1 MNAIKAFCSPIRY
14 KKDPISEKNVF
25 YVDPQ
30 NTQLLADEIQS
41 IQTNYPINDQSS
53 KADFFDRFS
62 YDNFCKFYGIAAELE
77 EVDLDE
83 NTNTDCKRITGG
95 TNILLYGVPGAGKSY
110 TIQHEYCSDPRY
122 IERVV
127 FHPDYSNSDFV
138 GQILPRVEDGGL
150 KYVFSPGPFT
160 KLLKRAYDDPGN
172 MYYLIIEE
180 LNRGNAPAIFGEVF
194 QLMDRKEDDI
204 YPDNVIGESVYSI
217 SNYDI
222 ASIVYEDSER
232 LVKLP
237 SNLTILATMNT
248 SDQNVFTL
256 DTAFQRRWI
265 MKHIENDI
273 LSAKHAHVCIEGSKI
288 DWGTFATVI
297 NEEIIS
303 ANDGLAS
310 SEDKRL
316 GAYFASLKELSVERF
331 PEKVLK
337 YLWDDAFK
345 MDREVV
351 FADGLNSLDTVIES
365 FESSQDDK
373 LKTVLRTNI
382 YAKMIKR
389 MNDAIADVDA
399 DGEYSGI

>member
-1 MNAIKAFCSPIRY
+1 M
-14 KKDPISEKNVF
+14 
-25 YVDPQ
+25 
-30 NTQLLADEIQS
+30 
-41 IQTNYPINDQSS
+41 
-53 KADFFDRFS
+53 
-62 YDNFCKFYGIAAELE
+62 
-77 EVDLDE
+77 
-83 NTNTDCKRITGG
+83 
-95 TNILLYGVPGAGKSY
+95 
-110 TIQHEYCSDPRY
+110 
-122 IERVV
+122 
-127 FHPDYSNSDFV
+127 
-138 GQILPRVEDGGL
+138 
-150 KYVFSPGPFT
+150 
-160 KLLKRAYDDPGN
+160 
-172 MYYLIIEE
+172 
-180 LNRGNAPAIFGEVF
+180 
-194 QLMDRKEDDI
+194 
-204 YPDNVIGESVYSI
+204 
-217 SNYDI
+217 
-222 ASIVYEDSER
+222 
-232 LVKLP
+232 
-237 SNLTILATMNT
+237 
-248 SDQNVFTL
+248 